1 MKLDFI
7 QIDVNYIVN
16 KNNVCEIQY
25 IFIANEYRNQDGN
38 GKPYYTI
45 TVMYSAIS
53 IVEIRNSSINATISE
68 K

>member
-25 IFIANEYRNQDGN
+25 IFIANEYRKQNGN
-38 GKPYYTI
+38 GKPYYSNVSVI
-45 TVMYSAIS
+45 NIVATVVSMR
-53 IVEIRNSSINATISE
+53 V
-68 K
+68 

>member
-25 IFIANEYRNQDGN
+25 IFIANEYRKQNGN
-38 GKPYYTI
+38 GKPYYSN
-45 TVMYSAIS
+45 VSAAIS
-53 IVEIRNSSINATISE
+53 IVEIQNSSINATISE